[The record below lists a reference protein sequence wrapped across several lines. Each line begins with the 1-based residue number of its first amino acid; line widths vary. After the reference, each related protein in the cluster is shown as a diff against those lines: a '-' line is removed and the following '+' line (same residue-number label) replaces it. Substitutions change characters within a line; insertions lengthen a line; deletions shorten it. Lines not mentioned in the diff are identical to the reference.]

1 MGFTGFF
8 RILQFIFNI
17 ICLALCAAHFRTAKA
32 FALGVSSANMIY
44 NIYTL
49 FIVPQMEQKTFAV
62 LIFVAELAFPILYLI
77 SCIILV
83 VKTKADYVTSWTV
96 NFTLQYDKYR
106 DVPYST
112 VAMAGGIFGLV
123 CLFWFGFT
131 CFAFFKYTYF
141 HICRNGKGFKSLF
154 EVYVFKFGCVVYNK
168 DKSNNYRNLKDL
180 EKSDPQKILNKGTTL
195 DTAVLSSNDTLEA
208 EEKSPI

>member
-1 MGFTGFF
+1 MGFIGFF
-8 RILQFIFNI
+8 RIVQFFFNI
-17 ICLALCAAHFRTAKA
+17 ICFALCASHFRLAKA

-49 FIVPQMEQKTFAV
+49 FIVPQMHQKTLAF

-83 VKTKADYVTSWTV
+83 VQINTEYVTSYTV
-96 NFTLQYDKYR
+96 NFTLQYDKYK
-106 DVPYST
+106 DAPYST
-112 VAMAGGIFGLV
+112 VAMASGIFGLV

-131 CFAFFKYTYF
+131 CFAFFKYTFFPIY
-141 HICRNGKGFKSLF
+141 RNGKGFKSLF

-168 DKSNNYRNLKDL
+168 DKSDRDRNLRDL
-180 EKSDPQKILNKGTTL
+180 EKNVPQKSIYQEKTLGT
-195 DTAVLSSNDTLEA
+195 VILSSIDTLKVES
-208 EEKSPI
+208 KSPV